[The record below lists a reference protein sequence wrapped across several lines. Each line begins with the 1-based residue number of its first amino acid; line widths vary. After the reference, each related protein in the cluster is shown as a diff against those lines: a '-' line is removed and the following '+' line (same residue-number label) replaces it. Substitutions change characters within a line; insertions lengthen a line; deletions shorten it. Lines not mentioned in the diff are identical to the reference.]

1 MLNFHNLHSNMIM
14 KAFSHEDTNNDYKK
28 DEADNYNHETERLAE
43 DNKEPDIVRSFPRI
57 SLLSLLFIECI
68 IIVLHPIII
77 PMRRPHFPS
86 VQEEGPW
93 QPELEIS
100 GILLDTLFC

>member
-28 DEADNYNHETERLAE
+28 NEADHYNHETERLAE

-77 PMRRPHFPS
+77 PMRRPPS
-86 VQEEGPW
+86 SPL
-93 QPELEIS
+93 P
-100 GILLDTLFC
+100 TLPIVTKCPGGRAMAA